1 MITNNKKA
9 SIWSKMIDITRH
21 YLYVI
26 IYLVAI
32 ITYSINFCFVFY
44 ILKRIKLLN
53 NICTKILN
61 IMLMKFQSIVK
72 CAMLIGGMD
81 LYVYKEKDIDLIFNK
96 NVVIIP
102 NHLSELD
109 SMFIGALYND
119 IFPQFYKVI
128 TFAKNTI
135 RFYPFIGWITLA
147 HDTIFV
153 QNKNTSPNFNQHNYI
168 ENKLKNENNN
178 NFNKNIIIFIEGTTF
193 SKKVKQTRELFNG
206 SISYNNLLIP
216 KTNGLH
222 MIHSNIDIDGEIY
235 LTLKFEGDYKI
246 EDYTI
251 AGLLKGIK
259 PKSIHIFVDTKPY
272 EKKNN
277 QQLLLDREK
286 YNEEVYKNFK
296 TIDDKLNNNIS
307 FWKNNYDS
315 KKLGIT
321 FYDIIYFTIF
331 LMSFVYTFKG
341 LSYSWLYRI
350 YFTIVPIVYLICGFI
365 EV

>member
-1 MITNNKKA
+1 
-9 SIWSKMIDITRH
+9 
-21 YLYVI
+21 
-26 IYLVAI
+26 
-32 ITYSINFCFVFY
+32 
-44 ILKRIKLLN
+44 
-53 NICTKILN
+53 
-61 IMLMKFQSIVK
+61 
-72 CAMLIGGMD
+72 
-81 LYVYKEKDIDLIFNK
+81 
-96 NVVIIP
+96 
-102 NHLSELD
+102 
-109 SMFIGALYND
+109 
-119 IFPQFYKVI
+119 
-128 TFAKNTI
+128 
-135 RFYPFIGWITLA
+135 
-147 HDTIFV
+147 
-153 QNKNTSPNFNQHNYI
+153 
-168 ENKLKNENNN
+168 
-178 NFNKNIIIFIEGTTF
+178 
-193 SKKVKQTRELFNG
+193 
-206 SISYNNLLIP
+206 
-216 KTNGLH
+216 